1 MQKLLF
7 LFFILPL
14 FSSAQTIQRKFTQKD
29 GLSSYNVRSIVK
41 DNNGFLWIS
50 TQDGLNKFDGNAFE
64 TFTKDKLD
72 NRKRIDFTDCR
83 SLYID
88 SVSNQLWVM
97 GSEFGINLIDCN
109 TSTVISRFPI
119 SLVNKNSFIICF
131 YKAGNSFWIGTSQGL
146 YSFNTV
152 TKTYTHHNI
161 AAYTN
166 NELRIEKIGLDAFQN
181 LWIGVNNYGALVID
195 CVTQKVKKAFP
206 LQTLG
211 FSKSDFA
218 FTALFFYKNLLT
230 IGSFQNA
237 ATIQYDNDY
246 NIITQVA
253 SPLNSATGVRGIF
266 SVGNK
271 IYQPAN
277 GLYVL
282 DEGLNKLR
290 QIKNQSTDSEDWLK
304 SINTIT
310 PVDDHVLAFGCNDG
324 VLLYNITTPSV
335 MPVRNNLAVFKDKL
349 SHIYN
354 IEQYNNKELMVASER
369 GLFVM
374 RDQEIAHT
382 IAVDA
387 AFFHILK
394 LADNLC
400 IVSNKSG
407 IKLCKGYNLYSLT
420 SMYPEFKGYEDYQLN
435 AIISYNTDTAILSTE
450 NGHGLLVWDRK
461 KHLITPIN
469 TDTKPFYTKSN
480 TLNTIF
486 KDSEDRIWALSDYA
500 ISLLNFKRKETRIL
514 EYQNEKSTTAMG
526 LYFDMAEPT
535 KSEYWINCYGNGLI
549 ILNDKLKLIKKI
561 SAQNGISNNGLYKI
575 FSYKNLLLTTSN
587 NGLSFIDKQTHKI
600 ANLYSESDDI
610 HGNAFEEAC
619 GRLVNNTA
627 YVGGINGYTAIDL
640 EKLRTNLR
648 PPVFYFTQIITNA
661 NNASRDTS
669 NLFLSFLEIPNNVT
683 QTKIYFRGLN
693 YENPARVTYAY
704 RIKQL
709 GNEWISVGTQ
719 NFIDLI
725 GTKPNTY
732 NLEVKSA
739 NEDGVESES
748 KILTLRFLPK
758 WYQTLLFKILL
769 LLSIAGILYLL
780 YSFRVRQLQKIIN
793 VRKKISS
800 DLHDD
805 LSSTLSSINMY
816 SESAQMQPNNP
827 IFVASI
833 RENTR
838 EVLEKLDDIVWATN
852 PKNDK
857 FSNLIERMDGFARPL
872 LQSKNIRFVFDH
884 GVFTDGISISENTRQ
899 SLFLIFKEAINNI
912 CKYAQCNTCTVTLA
926 LENRLLLCSIIDDG
940 IGFDS
945 TLPTDRNGLLN
956 MRERVKVLKGKI
968 NIQSALHAGTTIALE
983 LPA

>member
-14 FSSAQTIQRKFTQKD
+14 LSSAQTIQQKFSQKD
-29 GLSSYNVRSIVK
+29 GLTSYNVRSIVK
-41 DNNGFLWIS
+41 DKNGFLWIS
-50 TQDGLNKFDGNAFE
+50 TQDGLNKFDGNVFE
-64 TFTKDKLD
+64 TFTKNKID

-88 SVSNQLWVM
+88 SVNNQLWVL

-109 TSTVISRFPI
+109 TNTVIGRFPI
-119 SLVNKNSFIICF
+119 TLVNKNSFMICF
-131 YKAGNSFWIGTSQGL
+131 YKVGNSFWIGTSQGL

-152 TKTYTHHNI
+152 TKTFQHHSI
-161 AAYTN
+161 AAYTT
-166 NELRIEKIGLDAFQN
+166 NELRINQIGLDAFQK
-181 LWIGVNNYGALVID
+181 LWVGVNNYGAVIIN
-195 CVTQKVKKAFP
+195 CATKNVQKALPLKA
-206 LQTLG
+206 LG
-211 FSKSDFA
+211 FTKKDLV
-218 FTALFFYKNLLT
+218 FTLLFFQKNLLT
-230 IGSFQNA
+230 IGSEQNA
-237 ATIQYDNDY
+237 VTIVYDKDY
-246 NIITQVA
+246 NIRTNVT
-253 SPLNSATGVRGIF
+253 SLLNSTTGIRGIF

-271 IYQPAN
+271 VYECAN
-277 GLYVL
+277 GLYLL
-282 DEGLNKLR
+282 DSNLTTLQ
-290 QIKNQSTDSEDWLK
+290 QIKNRSTDSEDWLK
-304 SINTIT
+304 TINTIT
-310 PVDDHVLAFGCNDG
+310 PVDDQVLALGCIDG
-324 VLLYNITTPSV
+324 VLLYNTSTPSV
-335 MPVRNNLAVFKDKL
+335 VPVRNNLAVFKDKL

-354 IEQYNNKELMVASER
+354 IEQYNNKELIVASER
-369 GLFVM
+369 GLFIM
-374 RDQEIAHT
+374 RGQEILHS
-382 IAVDA
+382 IAVNV
-387 AFFHILK
+387 AFYNILK
-394 LADNLC
+394 LSDNLC
-400 IVSNKSG
+400 IVSNKNG
-407 IKLCKGYNLYSLT
+407 IKICKGYNLYSL
-420 SMYPEFKGYEDYQLN
+420 SSIYPEFKGYEDYQLN
-435 AIISYNTDTAILSTE
+435 TIISYNTDTAILSTE
-450 NGHGLLVWDRK
+450 NGHGLLIWDRK

-535 KSEYWINCYGNGLI
+535 KGEYWINCYGNGLI
-549 ILNDKLKLIKKI
+549 IINDKLQKIKKI

-587 NGLSFIDKQTHKI
+587 NGLSIIDKQTHKI
-600 ANLYSESDDI
+600 TNLYSESDNV

-619 GRLVNNTA
+619 GTLVNNTA
-627 YVGGINGYTAIDL
+627 YVGGINGYTAVDFD
-640 EKLRTNLR
+640 KLSTNLK

-661 NNASRDTS
+661 NNDSRDTS
-669 NLFLSFLEIPNNVT
+669 NLFLSYLEIPNNVT

-709 GNEWISVGTQ
+709 GNEWISIGTQ

-732 NLEVKSA
+732 HLEVKAA
-739 NEDGVESES
+739 NEDGVVSES

-816 SESAQMQPNNP
+816 SESAQLQPNNP

-833 RENTR
+833 RENTK

-872 LQSKNIRFVFDH
+872 LQAKNICFVFDH
-884 GVFTDGISISENTRQ
+884 GVSTDGISISENTRQ

-912 CKYAQCNTCTVTLA
+912 CKYAQCKTCTVVLS
-926 LENRLLLCSIIDDG
+926 LENRQLVCSITDDG

-956 MRERVKVLKGKI
+956 MRERVKALKGKI
-968 NIQSALHAGTTIALE
+968 NIQSTLQSGTVIALQ